1 MASERTDYRGPFDAQ
16 LSIKTV
22 RHYIR
27 TAGTVAERAVWRGM
41 LNGPE
46 YNKFK
51 NGVKLEKRRKHDPDM
66 PPVEKKKKK

>member
-1 MASERTDYRGPFDAQ
+1 MARELEVRSAYEYP
-16 LSIKTV
+16 LSIKAA

-27 TAGTVAERAVWRGM
+27 TATTAGERKVWRDM